1 MGQRDIRAIG
11 FICVIL
17 LVAAG
22 IGWIGSHGS
31 VERAGWPLFVL
42 CGALAFGV
50 NWIVFVPS
58 FLAQTEHYFDLT
70 GSLTYI
76 SLILFAWFLNPTRDP
91 RSLLLAALVILWA
104 LRLGT
109 FLFRRVKADGSDGR
123 FDKLKPHF
131 PTFLMVWT
139 LQGLWVFLT
148 LACVLA
154 AMTSAESVPL
164 GSFAAVGVLVFLLGW
179 GIEILADSQKS
190 AFRRAPGNRGR
201 FIDVGLWAWSRHPN
215 YFGEITLWVGL
226 ALVAFP
232 TLYGWR
238 YFALISPL
246 FVFILLTR
254 ISGIPLLAARGKE
267 RWGEEP
273 AYQEYLARTSKLV
286 PRPPRNS

>member
-1 MGQRDIRAIG
+1 MSPRTIRAVVSI
-11 FICVIL
+11 VAIL
-17 LVAAG
+17 LIGGG
-22 IGWIGSHGS
+22 IGWVGSHGS
-31 VERAGWPLFVL
+31 VEVGGWPLFVL
-42 CGALAFGV
+42 CGVLAFGV

-58 FLAQTEHYFDLT
+58 YLAQTEHYFDLT
-70 GSLTYI
+70 GSLTYL
-76 SLILFAWFLNPTRDP
+76 SLILFALVMNPLGDP
-91 RSLLLAALVILWA
+91 RSFLLAGLVLLWA
-104 LRLGT
+104 VRLGT

-123 FDKLKPHF
+123 FDQLKPHF

-164 GSFAAVGVLVFLLGW
+164 GSFAVLGVLVFLFGW
-179 GIEILADSQKS
+179 AIEVMADGQKRT
-190 AFRRAPGNRGR
+190 FRSLPENRDR
-201 FIDVGLWAWSRHPN
+201 FIDTGLWSWSRHPN

-238 YFALISPL
+238 YFALISPI

-254 ISGIPLLAARGKE
+254 ISGIPLLTARGKKK
-267 RWGEEP
+267 WGEDP
-273 AYQEYLARTSKLV
+273 AYQAYLARTSLLI
-286 PRPPRNS
+286 PRPPRRD